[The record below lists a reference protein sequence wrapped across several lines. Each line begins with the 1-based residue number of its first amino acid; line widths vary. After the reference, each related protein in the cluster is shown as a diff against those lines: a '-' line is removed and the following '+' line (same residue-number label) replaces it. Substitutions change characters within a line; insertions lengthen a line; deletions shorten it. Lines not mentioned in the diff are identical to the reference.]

1 MKHLPDATTEGLI
14 CSSDG
19 LLLESFIS
27 NLFIVEQRGS
37 SLVVKTAMCNVL
49 PGIKQQQVLDACRA
63 LGIQVEHTGAQQ
75 SDRHLWVEAFLS
87 NAVKGLR
94 PINKIACL
102 PNNPFG
108 WDPWEVSLAVAP
120 DNSIYTRL
128 QEQLDRDVKNVTT
141 FVLDDAS

>member
-1 MKHLPDATTEGLI
+1 MKHLPVATTEGLI

-27 NLFIVEQRGS
+27 NLFIIEQRGS
-37 SLVVKTAMCNVL
+37 SLVVKTATCNVL

-75 SDRHLWVEAFLS
+75 TDRHLWVEAFLS
-87 NAVKGLR
+87 NAVRGLR
-94 PINKIACL
+94 PISKIACL
-102 PNNPFG
+102 PDNPFG

-120 DNSIYTRL
+120 DTSICTKL
-128 QEQLDRDVKNVTT
+128 QKHLEGDVENITT